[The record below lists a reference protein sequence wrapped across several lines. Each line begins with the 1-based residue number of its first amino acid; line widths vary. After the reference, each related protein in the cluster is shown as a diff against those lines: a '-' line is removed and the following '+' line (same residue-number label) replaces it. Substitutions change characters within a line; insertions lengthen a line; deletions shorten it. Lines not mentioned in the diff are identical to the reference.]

1 VLYVELK
8 KVLYGTLRAVL
19 LFWKKFSAQLQEPAF
34 EINPYD
40 WCVANKMI
48 NGKQCTIL
56 WHVDD
61 LKISHSEHKIVSSII
76 QQLEKTF
83 GEEAPLTITHSKV
96 HDYLGMTIDYS
107 TSSKVKITMVDY
119 ITNML
124 NELPSDM
131 DGEAATAAANHPFEV
146 NKKNPVMLTEER
158 QSCFT
163 TMWPRCSS
171 CVNEQGPIYRQQLPS
186 CVPE

>member
-48 NGKQCTIL
+48 KIKQCTIL
-56 WHVDD
+56 WHIDD
-61 LKISHSEHKIVSSII
+61 LKISHIKYKVLCSII

-83 GEEAPLTITHSKV
+83 REDAPLTITHGKV
-96 HDYLGMTIDYS
+96 HNYLGMMINYS
-107 TSSKVKITMVDY
+107 T
-119 ITNML
+119 
-124 NELPSDM
+124 PS
-131 DGEAATAAANHPFEV
+131 
-146 NKKNPVMLTEER
+146 
-158 QSCFT
+158 
-163 TMWPRCSS
+163 
-171 CVNEQGPIYRQQLPS
+171 
-186 CVPE
+186 